1 MKKIAALTILF
12 ILAGTPAFPV
22 DLSLKLG
29 GGIGRMNFAGL
40 NQVLTDWEAEQIL
53 DTQSRPNWAFISGEA
68 GELHG
73 TFGLEGELKLDV
85 HPNLAFSF
93 SSGIIH
99 SDLPAEKT
107 NLVIE
112 RALGRYDVIHPIKIS
127 GFPFI
132 FSGYFQ
138 LPVWSGTSLYLRA
151 GAGYM
156 IARLVE
162 QTGFKR
168 VENTRY
174 VIELDQ
180 NAIGSGPIY
189 LGSLGI
195 SHQISEGV
203 VIFMESSYQNSKMRD
218 FENKIQG
225 NGSGLLYSYQKYN
238 SDLDL
243 WSAVLRFHDNTPS
256 GEDIR
261 FVEKTAVDMSGLS
274 IKLGIMIHF

>member
-1 MKKIAALTILF
+1 
-12 ILAGTPAFPV
+12 
-22 DLSLKLG
+22 
-29 GGIGRMNFAGL
+29 
-40 NQVLTDWEAEQIL
+40 
-53 DTQSRPNWAFISGEA
+53 
-68 GELHG
+68 
-73 TFGLEGELKLDV
+73 
-85 HPNLAFSF
+85 
-93 SSGIIH
+93 
-99 SDLPAEKT
+99 
-107 NLVIE
+107 
-112 RALGRYDVIHPIKIS
+112 
-127 GFPFI
+127 
-132 FSGYFQ
+132 
-138 LPVWSGTSLYLRA
+138 
-151 GAGYM
+151 M